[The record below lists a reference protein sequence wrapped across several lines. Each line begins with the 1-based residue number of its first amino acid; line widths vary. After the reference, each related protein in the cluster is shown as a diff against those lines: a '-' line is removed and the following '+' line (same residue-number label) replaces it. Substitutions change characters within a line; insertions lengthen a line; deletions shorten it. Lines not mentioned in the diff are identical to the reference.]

1 MATKAKRKNA
11 HEHFWEIEFP
21 VKNWDNP
28 SWVCRCGK
36 KKKGSIPILDMD
48 KLEKSLEGTV

>member
-48 KLEKSLEGTV
+48 KSSEEGTV